1 MKMEWMRAGDQH
13 PACWAC
19 FEIYDD
25 RVRVLAV
32 LSNGSIDHDMTL
44 DAARSL
50 WADLKQ
56 QGWYKASEA
65 ELNHHQMSHRTLRHM
80 AYGRRTRP

>member
-1 MKMEWMRAGDQH
+1 VRLEWLRNDSTDT
-13 PACWAC
+13 WAC

-25 RVRVLAV
+25 DNRVRVLAA
-32 LSNGSIDHDMTL
+32 LSTGLIDRDMTR

-56 QGWYKASEA
+56 QGWHRASAA
-65 ELNHHQMSHRTLRHM
+65 ELAQHEMSHRALRHM
-80 AYGRRTRP
+80 AYKKRP

>member
-1 MKMEWMRAGDQH
+1 MEWMRAGDSA

-32 LSNGSIDHDMTL
+32 PSTGLIDRDMAL

-56 QGWYKASEA
+56 QGWDKASDA
-65 ELNHHQMSHRTLRHM
+65 DVRRYQMSHRALRHM
-80 AYGRRTRP
+80 AYGRR